1 MSREPGTI
9 PKTRREIR
17 GEGGS
22 AYRFRLLVKKSR
34 NSRKPRL
41 ISRTRRVPLC
51 AVAAPNRLDS
61 RAESAAAFL
70 LFRPRAR
77 ATAHI
82 AACARAHL
90 LPVSRPRSPPCRRG
104 PSAGTRTASLPT
116 PAARGAAERA
126 EEAEGTRRCVDVAN
140 NPRALFA
147 FTRDE
152 RARPRPPRRRAAPFS
167 ALTPH
172 VDHLLLALPR
182 RRPPAG
188 PGPMATRARSATTPP
203 RASAARR
210 GMTATTRACARPRRT
225 RSIAGAAAETPRSST
240 RAEARTTRP
249 TPAAGGGTRR

>member
-1 MSREPGTI
+1 MDFVSREKI
-9 PKTRREIR
+9 ARLVKTETDFPYASCS
-17 GEGGS
+17 GS
-22 AYRFRLLVKKSR
+22 APSTRESSRLPRKS
-34 NSRKPRL
+34 
-41 ISRTRRVPLC
+41 
-51 AVAAPNRLDS
+51 AQ
-61 RAESAAAFL
+61 
-70 LFRPRAR
+70 LFCFFDRAR
-77 ATAHI
+77 PTAHI

-90 LPVSRPRSPPCRRG
+90 LPVSPPRSLPWSRG
-104 PSAGTRTASLPT
+104 PPAGTRTASLPT

-126 EEAEGTRRCVDVAN
+126 EEAEGTRRCVAN
-140 NPRALFA
+140 NPTALFA

-152 RARPRPPRRRAAPFS
+152 RARPRPPRRRAAPFP

-172 VDHLLLALPR
+172 VDHLPLALPR

-188 PGPMATRARSATTPP
+188 PGPMATRTRSATTPR

-225 RSIAGAAAETPRSST
+225 RSTAGAAADPPASST